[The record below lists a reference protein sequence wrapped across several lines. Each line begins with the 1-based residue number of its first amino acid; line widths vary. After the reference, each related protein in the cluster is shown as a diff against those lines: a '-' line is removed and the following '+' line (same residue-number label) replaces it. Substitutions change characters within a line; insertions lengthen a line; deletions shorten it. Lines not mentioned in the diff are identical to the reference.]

1 MHSANSQTNLLA
13 HLEFEEAALQ
23 PVLDSW
29 SASADRMPSEIRNE
43 LARRAG

>member
-1 MHSANSQTNLLA
+1 MHSASSQTNLIA
-13 HLEFEEAALQ
+13 HLEFEETALQ